1 MKFGFVKVGAF
12 TPQIRVADTEF
23 NVKNIIEGIKKANE
37 ESVEVLVF
45 PELSITGKTAGDLFF
60 NDLLLDGAI
69 LGLEEIAKSTID
81 VEMLVFVG
89 LPIKDKG
96 KIYSAG
102 AVIAKGEILAIIPK
116 TYVERGENFSSGE
129 NIFSTI
135 RIGEREIPFA
145 TRIILVDK
153 INKNFKVGVEIGSD
167 ILAPIAPSQ
176 VLSQLG
182 ANLIANL
189 ASFAC
194 NLRDESE
201 VNKTVKN
208 LSKRLSVGYLLANSG
223 DGESTTDQVYSGYN
237 LIGENGEI
245 LGESVPFRGG
255 LITAEIDLD
264 NLEFIKS
271 KNVFSR
277 ENSEYLKVEFLVN
290 REREIE
296 RIYDKYPFIPKEKGS
311 YKRILE
317 IQAEGL
323 KKRIIHTNAKKLV
336 LGLSGGLDSTLALL
350 VCHLVME
357 KLGRESKEVLAITMP
372 CFGTTSRTLENS
384 IKLAKT
390 LGVSLRKI
398 DITKSVVRHLKD
410 IGHSGEKYDAAYEN
424 AQARERTQVL
434 MDVANMEGGI
444 VVGTGDMSELAL
456 GWATYNGDH
465 MSMYGVNAGVTK
477 TLVKHLVREYALNSK
492 LKLKAILLDVL
503 DTPVSPELIPTDQS
517 DSKQKTEDIVGP
529 YSLHDFF
536 LYHLVFNGASV
547 EKTFVIAKNT
557 FKGEFEEQT
566 IKKWLEVFV
575 RRFFSQQFKRSCL
588 PDGVAV
594 DKYSLSPRSGFKMPS
609 DVNNILWRK

>member
-45 PELSITGKTAGDLFF
+45 PEVSITGKTAGDLFF

-69 LGLEEIAKSTID
+69 VGLEEIAKSTID
-81 VEMLVFVG
+81 VETLVFVG
-89 LPIKDKG
+89 LPIKEKG
-96 KIYSAG
+96 KIYSAC
-102 AVIAKGEILAIIPK
+102 AVISKGEILAIIPK
-116 TYVERGENFSSGE
+116 TYVERGESFSCGE
-129 NIFSTI
+129 NIISTI

-145 TRIILVDK
+145 TRIILTDRF
-153 INKNFKVGVEIGSD
+153 NKKFKVGVEIGSD

-182 ANLIANL
+182 ANLIVNL

-201 VNKTVKN
+201 INETVKT

-223 DGESTTDQVYSGYN
+223 DGETTTDQVYSGFN

-245 LGESVPFRGG
+245 LCTSVPFRNG

-271 KNVFSR
+271 KNAFSR
-277 ENSEYLKVEFLVN
+277 ENSEYLEVEFSVN
-290 REREIE
+290 RDSEVE
-296 RIYDKYPFIPKEKGS
+296 RIYDKYPFIPKGENA

-323 KKRIIHTNAKKLV
+323 KKRVIHTNSKKLV

-350 VCHLVME
+350 VCHLVIE
-357 KLGRESKEVLAITMP
+357 KLGRDFKDVLAITMP

-390 LGVSLRKI
+390 LGVSLKKI

-557 FKGEFEEQT
+557 FKGEFDEQT
-566 IKKWLEVFV
+566 IKKWLDVFV

-609 DVNNILWRK
+609 DVNNVLWRK